1 MEKGSQ
7 PVMLEIKK
15 KISRTFHIPALWDF
29 CKNILFMSRWL
40 MTGKRRILIFL
51 DKMPWALLDYYR
63 LANMCLRCGYRFIEM
78 PDFNKFGTK
87 QLAIDEKNFRS
98 FSYKG
103 VKLFDVS
110 IYGICV
116 ELEIFP
122 TELSFSKT
130 EHRRKIE
137 EWYGRSA
144 SYIDRILS
152 LFEKNRI
159 FKAVTWQGYFSDG
172 AIIKAIS
179 IMKDLPIITFEN
191 TSNRLKLV
199 WDDVSGIT
207 VNKNLASNYFW
218 KYEKLTD
225 TSVAENYVKG
235 NIINIQKLK
244 VEDHFSPDNRFIK
257 KTSRPLIVFIGQV
270 YTDASVLFGINAGFK
285 EPVEIIESLAEYAA
299 SNDFKLAVKLH
310 PKEAG
315 GLNTITSRPYEKI
328 TWRKICNNSSLKAK
342 IESSGNITVDHD
354 NLLNTYSMLNNADV
368 VVTINSQAGLE
379 ALALGKNVILCG
391 QCFYG
396 NIGSTFNA
404 QNTNMLK
411 AFLDMVLKEKITLV
425 DKTKIDKFFYIYF
438 EKYCIDKNE
447 SAVRDLILRKL

>member
-1 MEKGSQ
+1 M
-7 PVMLEIKK
+7 KK
-15 KISRTFHIPALWDF
+15 HTFYQITLHFLAKFKNLFLKIMWIFRGR
-29 CKNILFMSRWL
+29 K
-40 MTGKRRILIFL
+40 KILIFNEQLSWINL
-51 DKMPWALLDYYR
+51 DFYR
-63 LANMCLRCGYRFIEM
+63 LSNLFLNRRYILHRVKCPFNLRKHGLEISE
-78 PDFNKFGTK
+78 
-87 QLAIDEKNFRS
+87 ENFKD

-103 VKLFDVS
+103 VNLYDVS

-116 ELEIFP
+116 EAETYPCEI
-122 TELSFSKT
+122 SFSNPNHK
-130 EHRRKIE
+130 RRIE
-137 EWYGRSA
+137 EWYERSA
-144 SYIDRILS
+144 CCVDYVENL
-152 LFEKNRI
+152 LKKNNICKNVI
-159 FKAVTWQGYFSDG
+159 FQGYFYDS
-172 AIIKAIS
+172 AIVKSLAIRQ
-179 IMKDLPIITFEN
+179 KLFVITIEV
-191 TSNRLKLV
+191 TSNKNKLL
-199 WDDVSGIT
+199 WDNVSAIT
-207 VNKNLASNYFW
+207 VNKNMAENYFW
-218 KYEKLTD
+218 RYEKFIEPLA
-225 TSVAENYVKG
+225 AEHYVNEYIN
-235 NIINIQKLK
+235 NIHEIKIQ
-244 VEDHFSPDNRFIK
+244 DHSSPVKEFIK

-299 SNDFKLAVKLH
+299 SNDFELAVKLH